1 MAKKNNANSNTS
13 DNSLNEVSLIAIKQF
28 YDKTAD
34 KVLRNVDTVFSA
46 DEKRADFLIKEGYA
60 KLIED
65 TKSDDDSNVNDESD
79 EDIKSNDES
88 NENDKSDENP
98 N

>member
-34 KVLRNVDTVFSA
+34 KVLRNVDTVFTA
-46 DEKRADFLIKEGYA
+46 DKKRADFLIKEGYA
-60 KLIED
+60 KLNED
-65 TKSDDDSNVNDESD
+65 VVDDTDDVSSDDTSD
-79 EDIKSNDES
+79 DNPV
-88 NENDKSDENP
+88 SDNP
-98 N
+98 NE